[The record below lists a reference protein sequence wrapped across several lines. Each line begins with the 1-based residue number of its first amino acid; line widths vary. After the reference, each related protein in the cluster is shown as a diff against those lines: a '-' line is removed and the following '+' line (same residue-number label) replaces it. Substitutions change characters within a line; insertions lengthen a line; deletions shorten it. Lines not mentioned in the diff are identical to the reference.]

1 MIDGVELQKV
11 SFGQNPP
18 KIDRI
23 WAEKDNLG
31 DDFNGAQV
39 NDCLLKSYLMLWD
52 LLVCSRFKPML
63 SYFTLKF
70 F

>member
-52 LLVCSRFKPML
+52 YWFALGLSQCYLILL
-63 SYFTLKF
+63 
-70 F
+70 